1 MFAWKSALISILKN
15 PEKSYTEKKTKHAPS
30 GYSFFTNCSFDSAEN
45 NLDCY
50 KGEDCMERFCK
61 DLREHKMKIINYEK
75 IEMIQLSDEENK
87 SYEDQKVCY
96 IYKKEISDDDDDDDD
111 NDDGNN
117 NKKSIK
123 K

>member
-1 MFAWKSALISILKN
+1 
-15 PEKSYTEKKTKHAPS
+15 
-30 GYSFFTNCSFDSAEN
+30 
-45 NLDCY
+45 
-50 KGEDCMERFCK
+50 MERFCK

-87 SYEDQKVCY
+87 SYDDQKVCY

-111 NDDGNN
+111 DNDDGNN

>member
-1 MFAWKSALISILKN
+1 
-15 PEKSYTEKKTKHAPS
+15 
-30 GYSFFTNCSFDSAEN
+30 
-45 NLDCY
+45 
-50 KGEDCMERFCK
+50 
-61 DLREHKMKIINYEK
+61 MKIINYEK

-87 SYEDQKVCY
+87 SYDDQKVCY

>member
-1 MFAWKSALISILKN
+1 
-15 PEKSYTEKKTKHAPS
+15 
-30 GYSFFTNCSFDSAEN
+30 
-45 NLDCY
+45 
-50 KGEDCMERFCK
+50 
-61 DLREHKMKIINYEK
+61 MKIINYEK

-87 SYEDQKVCY
+87 SYDDQKVCY
-96 IYKKEISDDDDDDDD
+96 IYKKEISDGDDDDDD